1 MEFKKIYPFDKSD
14 YDSVETM
21 SAAISLH
28 ANEVYEKLTLR
39 GKEIC
44 EVMFKA
50 ITEKGVDG
58 KDLKRPTSVRE
69 IKEIADCT
77 SEELF
82 EVVDKFRTDTQSF
95 ITPQQDVKL
104 EEESIIDL
112 SHESLIK
119 LWDRLRK
126 WVDDEAASAVMYL
139 RLSEISAM
147 YQQGKTTLWH
157 QPDLQQAINWRD
169 KYKPTLAWAVR
180 YDPAFER
187 AMVYLRTSEKEY
199 LKEEESKIKLQKL
212 QSKKTR
218 LITLVLG
225 VTVFVLIA
233 LALFVFVQKNT
244 SYKQIAYAE
253 QRRFLAEIEKEK
265 ADLSTIEAI
274 AALKIA
280 DSNAV
285 VAVNNAQEANRLRGF
300 AQVEALRQRQI
311 ALAQSDSAKVA
322 TEQRNVAQKQ
332 RMLSIGKF
340 LSLKSLQEQG
350 KKDLQSLLAFQAYLF
365 NKDNGGTDNDA
376 DIYAGL
382 YNVAKNYGNK
392 NYKTFEG
399 HSGGIRSIAFVPGKK
414 EFFTSGDD
422 GKVIKWAMDR
432 PNQAL
437 QIIYSGSEI
446 IDVLAVS
453 PDSSWLA
460 MGGANSMIKLVSL
473 NGEEGYEMKGSGGAI
488 KSLIFSIDSKNLY
501 SAALDGIV
509 LKWDLASRTSVNL
522 TDGTLPITSIDIS
535 FNGKFMAGINTA
547 GEAVVWN
554 QENRSDNFR
563 IDMTSKNIKSIR
575 FNPNDNFLALG
586 DVNGNVE
593 LWDVDQRKKISEVK
607 AHNAQIND
615 IQFNGKLKQ
624 MATASNDKSL
634 KIFSMSDLTE
644 PPVTLNDFEEFVM
657 VIQFSPD
664 GDIIISGSYENRNN
678 LVSRPTHVDGLVD
691 EICGIVSRNMTQE
704 EWNIYVGKD
713 IPLENTCRV
722 KEPSIIIRPI

>member
-50 ITEKGVDG
+50 ITEKGADG
-58 KDLKRPTSVRE
+58 RDLKRPTSVRE

-104 EEESIIDL
+104 EEDSIIDL

-126 WVDDEAASAVMYL
+126 WVDDEAASAVIYL

-199 LKEEESKIKLQKL
+199 LKEEESKIKLQKI

-392 NYKTFEG
+392 NYKSFEG

-563 IDMTSKNIKSIR
+563 IDMASKNIKSIR

>member
-1 MEFKKIYPFDKSD
+1 MEFKKIYPFNKSD

-44 EVMFKA
+44 EVMFKT
-50 ITEKGVDG
+50 ITEKGADG
-58 KDLKRPTSVRE
+58 KDLKRPTSVRD
-69 IKEIADCT
+69 IKEIAGC
-77 SEELF
+77 SSNELF
-82 EVVDKFRTDTQSF
+82 EVIDKFRIASQPF

-104 EEESIIDL
+104 EEDSIIDL
-112 SHESLIK
+112 SHESLII
-119 LWDRLRK
+119 LWDRLRE
-126 WVDDEAASAVMYL
+126 WVDDEAASALMYL

-187 AMVYLRTSEKEY
+187 AMVYLRTSEREY
-199 LKEEESKIKLQKL
+199 LKEEENKIKLQKL
-212 QSKKTR
+212 QLKKTR
-218 LITLVLG
+218 IITLALG
-225 VTVFVLIA
+225 ITVVVLIA
-233 LALFVFVQKNT
+233 LALFIFVQKIA
-244 SYKQIAYAE
+244 SDRQIIDAE
-253 QRRFLAEIEKEK
+253 QRRFLAEIEKVK
-265 ADLSTIEAI
+265 ADSSTNEAI

-280 DSNAV
+280 DSNAI
-285 VAVNNAQEANRLRGF
+285 VAINNAQEADRQRGF
-300 AQVEALRQRQI
+300 AVVEALRQRQI
-311 ALAQSDSAKVA
+311 ALAQSDSAKIA
-322 TEQRNVAQKQ
+322 TEQRIIAQRQ
-332 RMLSIGKF
+332 RMLSTGKYM
-340 LSLKSLQEQG
+340 SLKSLQEQG
-350 KKDLQSLLAFQAYLF
+350 QKDLQSLLAYQAYLF

-399 HSGGIRSIAFVPGKK
+399 HAGGIRSIAFIPGKN

-422 GKVIKWAMDR
+422 GKVIKWAIDQ

-446 IDVLAVS
+446 IDVLTVS
-453 PDSSWLA
+453 PDTSWLA
-460 MGGANSMIKLVSL
+460 MGGANSTIKLISL
-473 NGEEGYEMKGSGGAI
+473 NGDEDYEMKGSGGAI

-522 TDGTLPITSIDIS
+522 TDGTLPITSLDIS

-547 GEAVVWN
+547 GGAVIWN
-554 QENRSDNFR
+554 QENVSDNFR
-563 IDMTSKNIKSIR
+563 IDMASKNIKSIR
-575 FNPNDNFLALG
+575 FNPDNNFLALG

-593 LWDVDQRKKISEVK
+593 LWDVAQRKKISEVK

-634 KIFSMSDLTE
+634 KIFSMMDLTE
-644 PPVTLNDFEEFVM
+644 PPVTLTDFEEFVM
-657 VIQFSPD
+657 VIQFSPN

-704 EWNIYVGKD
+704 EWDIYVGKD
-713 IPLENTCRV
+713 IPFENTCRIR
-722 KEPSIIIRPI
+722 EPSIIIRPL